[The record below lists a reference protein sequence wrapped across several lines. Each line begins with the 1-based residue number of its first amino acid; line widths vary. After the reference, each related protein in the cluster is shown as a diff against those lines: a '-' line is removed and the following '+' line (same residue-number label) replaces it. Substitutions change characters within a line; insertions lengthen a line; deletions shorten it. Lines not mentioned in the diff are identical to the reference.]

1 MVQRIILSALALLLL
16 FSQPAAAADFEVGM
30 AAYNAKD
37 YRAAFG
43 EWKPLAEQGHAEAQ
57 FNLGILYAEGQGVA
71 ADKNEGIRWWRRA
84 AELGNVDSQIYLGAM
99 YYDGLDLAKDYPRS
113 YMWFKIAADSG
124 DQQASNLRRV
134 VADFMTSA
142 QKTKARRLVQE
153 CRAKNFKGC

>member
-1 MVQRIILSALALLLL
+1 MAQRITLSFLALMIL
-16 FSQPAAAADFEVGM
+16 FAQPAAAADFELGM

-37 YRAAFG
+37 YKAAFG

-71 ADKNEGIRWWRRA
+71 ADKKEGIRWWRKA

-124 DQQASNLRRV
+124 DHQAASLRRV
-134 VADFMTSA
+134 VADFMTAA
-142 QKTKARRLVQE
+142 QQTEARRLVQE

>member
-1 MVQRIILSALALLLL
+1 MNWFQQWELICERRKK
-16 FSQPAAAADFEVGM
+16 M
-30 AAYNAKD
+30 N
-37 YRAAFG
+37 RAIVATTVPKAGKLIGLGRWAFG

-71 ADKNEGIRWWRRA
+71 ADKKEGIRWWRKA
-84 AELGNVDSQIYLGAM
+84 AELGNVDSQIYLGAL

-142 QKTKARRLVQE
+142 QKTEARRLVQE
-153 CRAKNFKGC
+153 CRVKDFKGC